1 MEIKKGDI
9 VGRKSHGKD
18 ILFYVQRIIKVKKRK
33 FIFYIALFCYS
44 ILWKID
50 KKIDIIKGVE
60 SMNHTTVEMT
70 ITKKLTIN
78 AMCIALT
85 FVATAFINIRL
96 PIMANGGLVHLGNVP
111 LFLSAILFGK
121 KTGAVAG
128 AFGMG
133 LFDLL
138 SGWTAWAPF
147 TFIIVGIMGY
157 VVGSIAEKKT
167 TLWYSV
173 AVLAALLIKIIGY
186 YIAEVILYQN
196 WATPLMSIPGN
207 IIQVVVAGVI
217 VVPTAV
223 ALRKTLTRQIGG
235 LEK

>member
-1 MEIKKGDI
+1 
-9 VGRKSHGKD
+9 
-18 ILFYVQRIIKVKKRK
+18 
-33 FIFYIALFCYS
+33 
-44 ILWKID
+44 
-50 KKIDIIKGVE
+50 
-60 SMNHTTVEMT
+60 
-70 ITKKLTIN
+70 
-78 AMCIALT
+78 
-85 FVATAFINIRL
+85 
-96 PIMANGGLVHLGNVP
+96 MANGGLVHLGNVP